1 MGESIKVSV
10 LMLTFNQEQYVDEAI
25 RGVVHQDAPF
35 DFELV
40 IGDDCSSDGTVAA
53 CRRWQEMYPDK
64 IKIYENATNEGLL
77 KNFVRTYNK
86 CRGEYMAICEGDDY
100 WIDKSKLRRQVQF
113 LDSHPEFTTC
123 VHRVVNYY
131 QEDRS
136 MSLSNGGQKSVN
148 DILHLA
154 RVNFISNVSAVFR
167 RGLFGELPE
176 WIFDVA
182 TYDYAIH
189 MLNAQYGGIY
199 YMNRCMA
206 VYRKH
211 GKALWSRSGA
221 EKQYRM
227 AMAVRNKLIGYF
239 STTSRDDVLKILLE
253 KYEDNAVALARYF
266 LSENRTEE
274 AAAVVDEILAVNAN
288 ADVKK
293 LEKRIHEP
301 RVAKHG
307 SLLTRMLKESR
318 RMLSRMLP
326 VPHAK

>member
-1 MGESIKVSV
+1 MAESVKVSV
-10 LMLTFNQEQYVDEAI
+10 MMLTFNQERYVDEAI
-25 RGVVHQDAPF
+25 RGVIHQDAQF

-40 IGDDCSSDGTVAA
+40 IGDDCSSDGTVSI
-53 CRRWQEMYPDK
+53 CRRWQKMYPGK
-64 IKIYENATNEGLL
+64 IRILENTSNEGLL
-77 KNFVRTYNK
+77 KNFVRTYNN

-100 WIDKSKLRRQVQF
+100 WIDKSKLRRQVKF
-113 LDSHPEFTTC
+113 LDDHKEYSTC

-131 QEDRS
+131 QEDGS
-136 MSLSNGGQKSVN
+136 MSLSNGGQKSNN
-148 DILHLA
+148 DILDLA

-176 WIFDVA
+176 WILDVA

-227 AMAVRNKLIGYF
+227 AMAVRKMLIGHF
-239 STTSRDDVLKILLE
+239 ASTARGDVHKILLE

-266 LSENRTEE
+266 LSEGRVDA
-274 AAAVVDEILAVNAN
+274 AAAVVDDILALN
-288 ADVKK
+288 ADANVEMLK
-293 LEKRIHEP
+293 KRIHEP
-301 RVAKHG
+301 QVVKRKA
-307 SLLTRMLKESR
+307 LLPSMLTQAR

-326 VPHAK
+326 VPHAR